1 MNKTLIQYVII
12 AIAAI
17 VLYKMIFA
25 PTDIKTDVSRYESQI
40 LALESKIDSLHAK
53 NTTLEVQADSLVL
66 EVAKYDR
73 KIKNLNTKIYAIKKE
88 TQKQLDAVNLYS
100 NDKLEQFFTD
110 RYRYYKDSIN

>member
-1 MNKTLIQYVII
+1 MNKTLIQNVII

-17 VLYKMIFA
+17 VLYRMIFA
-25 PTDIKTDVSRYESQI
+25 PTDIKTDVTKYETQI
-40 LALESKIDSLHAK
+40 VVLESKIDSLHAK

-88 TQKQLDAVNLYS
+88 TQKQLDAVNS
-100 NDKLEQFFTD
+100 FGNDELEQFFTD

>member
-1 MNKTLIQYVII
+1 MNKSLIQNIVI

-17 VLYKMIFA
+17 VLYRMIFA
-25 PTDIKTDVSRYESQI
+25 STDIKTDVSKYETQI
-40 LALESKIDSLHAK
+40 LTLESKIDSLHSK
-53 NTTLEVQADSLVL
+53 NDTLELQADSLIL

-73 KIKNLNTKIYAIKKE
+73 KIKNLNTRIYAIKKE
-88 TQKQLDAVNLYS
+88 TQKQLDAVNFYS